1 MLTLLNQYGGMP
13 FLKKVITAWHEAVV
27 EERDI
32 RHYFINVTP
41 EILMKDQN
49 NFMAFIMRQPDR
61 IYRESPYQSAPLDV
75 QVGSGVFD
83 EVMVV
88 LRKILT
94 EMGVHRDFVPRLS
107 TQIVEIVEE
116 SRAQAE
122 DIVITSWKPVDITP
136 DNILRFYNKQRGD
149 ARLEANDDIYASRGY
164 AYPFWTRILR
174 DTQQIMFFA
183 TADIQEWSNM
193 DELKKLVVQA
203 NEKVPSVKFEA
214 IEASPLP
221 QFRTQFVLPYQNGVP
236 TRLFLR
242 AARQF
247 ASFFDAGMG
256 IDKKREILRSV
267 LT

>member
-1 MLTLLNQYGGMP
+1 MLTLLNQYGGVP

-41 EILMKDQN
+41 DILLKDQIN
-49 NFMAFIMRQPDR
+49 YMAFMMRQPDR

-94 EMGVHRDFVPRLS
+94 ESGVHRDLVPRLS

-136 DNILRFYNKQRGD
+136 DN
-149 ARLEANDDIYASRGY
+149 
-164 AYPFWTRILR
+164 
-174 DTQQIMFFA
+174 
-183 TADIQEWSNM
+183 IQEWSNM

>member
-1 MLTLLNQYGGMP
+1 MLTLLNQYGGLP

-41 EILMKDQN
+41 DILMKDLIN
-49 NFMAFIMRQPDR
+49 YMVFIMRQPDR

-88 LRKILT
+88 LRKTLT
-94 EMGVHRDFVPRLS
+94 EMGVHRDLVPRLS

-136 DNILRFYNKQRGD
+136 DNIVRFYNKQRGD
-149 ARLEANDDIYASRGY
+149 ARLEGNSDIYASRGY

-193 DELKKLVVQA
+193 DELKKLVAQA
-203 NEKVPSVKFEA
+203 NEKVPSLKFEA
-214 IEASPLP
+214 VEATPCRSFAPSLCC
-221 QFRTQFVLPYQNGVP
+221 P
-236 TRLFLR
+236 TKMACPRVCSCAPHGSAPIRCQSLFSLR
-242 AARQF
+242 RVALFSA
-247 ASFFDAGMG
+247 
-256 IDKKREILRSV
+256 I
-267 LT
+267 

>member
-41 EILMKDQN
+41 EILMKDQIN
-49 NFMAFIMRQPDR
+49 YMAFIMQQPDR
-61 IYRESPYQSAPLDV
+61 VYRESPYQSAPLDV

-94 EMGVHRDFVPRLS
+94 EMSVHRDFVPRMS

-122 DIVITSWKPVDITP
+122 DVVITT
-136 DNILRFYNKQRGD
+136 ILMMRHLGKGHGCFGARGSS
-149 ARLEANDDIYASRGY
+149 AQGEA
-164 AYPFWTRILR
+164 
-174 DTQQIMFFA
+174 Q
-183 TADIQEWSNM
+183 
-193 DELKKLVVQA
+193 
-203 NEKVPSVKFEA
+203 
-214 IEASPLP
+214 
-221 QFRTQFVLPYQNGVP
+221 
-236 TRLFLR
+236 
-242 AARQF
+242 
-247 ASFFDAGMG
+247 
-256 IDKKREILRSV
+256 
-267 LT
+267 